1 MIINNAEYVQ
11 AYTEVNCLLKYMPFS
26 YINRLPEKL
35 LTLIENQ
42 SDDFYYIE
50 IDPGKGLTEQG
61 FSKKAKD
68 ILAVLKYNYW
78 STEVEKKQLLTRF
91 YENEKK
97 YQAELHIKYNPSEIF
112 KNKEEKTDTTKVVE
126 KNTQMMV
133 YKENIFLKILNKIRD
148 FFKKK

>member
-61 FSKKAKD
+61 LSKKAKD

-78 STEVEKKQLLTRF
+78 STEFEKKQLLTTCIMKGTSITISSIWKF
-91 YENEKK
+91 
-97 YQAELHIKYNPSEIF
+97 LFIT
-112 KNKEEKTDTTKVVE
+112 KTL
-126 KNTQMMV
+126 NICFIA
-133 YKENIFLKILNKIRD
+133 ENIK
-148 FFKKK
+148 

>member
-61 FSKKAKD
+61 LFQRKQKIYLLFLS
-68 ILAVLKYNYW
+68 IIIGQQRLKRNNY
-78 STEVEKKQLLTRF
+78 
-91 YENEKK
+91 
-97 YQAELHIKYNPSEIF
+97 
-112 KNKEEKTDTTKVVE
+112 
-126 KNTQMMV
+126 
-133 YKENIFLKILNKIRD
+133 
-148 FFKKK
+148 